1 MFEVRLFGDPVLRA
15 VAKEINPESLTNEF
29 IKEMS
34 ETMYMDD
41 GVGLAAPQI
50 GISERFF
57 MYDAGEKLNVVVNPE
72 ILERSL
78 ETELGEEGCLSI
90 PDIFEKVPRAL
101 KIKVKYLNRQ
111 NHEVIRE
118 LEGYE
123 ARVFQH
129 EFDHLNGKLFI
140 DYLSTVKRRLL
151 KPKLDEIK
159 RRSIEILKK
168 IRVSSRKQVQ
178 K

>member
-1 MFEVRLFGDPVLRA
+1 MLIRLYGDPVLRKI
-15 VAKEINPESLTNEF
+15 AKKIEPTSLKEEF
-29 IKEMS
+29 VKEMAN
-34 ETMYMDD
+34 TMYVED

-57 MYDAGEKLNVVVNPE
+57 LYDIGEKLHVVVNPE
-72 ILERSL
+72 ILEMSD
-78 ETELGEEGCLSI
+78 EKEFGEEGCLSI
-90 PDIFEKVPRAL
+90 PDVFEEVSRSV
-101 KIKVKYLNRQ
+101 KIKVKYFDTANQ
-111 NHEVIRE
+111 EYIRE

-140 DYLSTVKRRLL
+140 DYISAVKKKLLRQKLS
-151 KPKLDEIK
+151 EIK
-159 RRSIEILKK
+159 KKSAEILKK
-168 IRVSSRKQVQ
+168 VEKMSTKNA

>member
-1 MFEVRLFGDPVLRA
+1 MFKVRLFGDPVLRA
-15 VAKEINPESLTNEF
+15 VSKEINPKSLTNEF

-78 ETELGEEGCLSI
+78 ETEFGEEGCLSI

-111 NHEVIRE
+111 NHEEIRE

-159 RRSIEILKK
+159 RQSVEILKEM
-168 IRVSSRKQVQ
+168 RVSSHKRVRK
-178 K
+178 

>member
-1 MFEVRLFGDPVLRA
+1 MFKIRLYGDPVLRV
-15 VAKEINPESLTNEF
+15 VAKEINPGSLTNEF
-29 IKEMS
+29 VKEMS

-57 MYDAGEKLNVVVNPE
+57 MYDAGERLNVVINPE
-72 ILERSL
+72 ILERSV
-78 ETELGEEGCLSI
+78 EADFGEEGCLSI

-101 KIKVKYLNRQ
+101 KIKVRYLNRQ
-111 NHEVIRE
+111 NHEEIRE

-151 KPKLDEIK
+151 RPKLDEIK
-159 RRSIEILKK
+159 RQSIEFLKEIK
-168 IRVSSRKQVQ
+168 KPSHK
-178 K
+178 

>member
-1 MFEVRLFGDPVLRA
+1 MFKVRLYGDPILRA
-15 VAKEINPESLTNEF
+15 IAKEINPKSLTNEF
-29 IKEMS
+29 IKEMI

-57 MYDAGEKLNVVVNPE
+57 MYDVGEKLKVVINPK
-72 ILERSL
+72 ILEYSSKM
-78 ETELGEEGCLSI
+78 EPGEEGCLSI
-90 PDIFEKVPRAL
+90 PDIFEKVSRAL

-111 NHEVIRE
+111 NREEILE

-140 DYLSTVKRRLL
+140 DHLSTVRRRLS
-151 KPKLDEIK
+151 KPKLDEIR
-159 RRSIEILKK
+159 RRSNELLKEIGSLSHKHA
-168 IRVSSRKQVQ
+168 
-178 K
+178 